1 MSSVVK
7 TNSITYHFKDLSGIR
22 VEVSESRQGPSS
34 DKEIDPRDYW
44 DLFDKL
50 SELFPNDGEE
60 QLHTKVEKF
69 FKKRD

>member
-1 MSSVVK
+1 MDYGNTSTQNKPHLK
-7 TNSITYHFKDLSGIR
+7 T
-22 VEVSESRQGPSS
+22 SS